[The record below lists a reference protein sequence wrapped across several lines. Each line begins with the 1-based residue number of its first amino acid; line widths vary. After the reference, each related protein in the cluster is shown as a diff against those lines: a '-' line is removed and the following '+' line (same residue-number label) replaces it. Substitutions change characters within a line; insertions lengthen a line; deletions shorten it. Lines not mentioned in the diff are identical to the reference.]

1 MTQDPLKQFEEFK
14 LEDKFH
20 APDKVIVD
28 GVTPAYAE
36 YQKEMVKRRMDELQR
51 LILRTIDTLEA
62 RRSDH
67 LGVIGELLR
76 QNQSLKNKL
85 KEKNNKNWR
94 KTNDLYT

>member
-1 MTQDPLKQFEEFK
+1 MTQDLLKQFEQFELK
-14 LEDKFH
+14 DNFH

-36 YQKEMVKRRMDELQR
+36 YQKEMVKRRMDELKH
-51 LILRTIDTLEA
+51 LIVRTIDTLEA
-62 RRSDH
+62 RRSEH

-85 KEKNNKNWR
+85 KEKETQCANQ
-94 KTNDLYT
+94 TTTT